1 VYLSIAGEGIVLEQF
16 NSKSCTMKDING
28 FEIWA
33 GQQVKTLQPLGGF
46 PNPAPA
52 QIGIVEFNENLCKK
66 NELVIRFRIEGRD
79 FDQFILLNG
88 KINEI
93 VTFSCYYCG
102 TFEDLMGDNICCATC
117 WNEEMKKDW

>member
-1 VYLSIAGEGIVLEQF
+1 
-16 NSKSCTMKDING
+16 MKDING

-33 GQQVKTLQPLGGF
+33 GQKVKTLQPCGGLL
-46 PNPAPA
+46 NPAPA
-52 QIGIVEFNENLCKK
+52 QIGIVEFKENQ
-66 NELVIRFRIEGRD
+66 LVIRFRIKNRD

-102 TFEDLMGDNICCATC
+102 TFKDLMRDRICCATC
-117 WNEEMKKDW
+117 WNEEMKKNW